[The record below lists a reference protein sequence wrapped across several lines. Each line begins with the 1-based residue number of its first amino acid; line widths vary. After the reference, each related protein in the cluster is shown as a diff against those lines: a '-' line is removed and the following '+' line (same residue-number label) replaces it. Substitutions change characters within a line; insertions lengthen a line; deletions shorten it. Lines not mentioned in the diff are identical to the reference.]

1 MGEANRENVSDEA
14 QGRRE
19 MGGSQ
24 KKKKKKNNNNNN
36 NKEKKTNLLKDATQ
50 YNHLS

>member
-19 MGGSQ
+19 MGGS
-24 KKKKKKNNNNNN
+24 KKNNN

>member
-1 MGEANRENVSDEA
+1 MGETNRENVSDEA

-19 MGGSQ
+19 MGGS
-24 KKKKKKNNNNNN
+24 KNNNNNNN

>member
-14 QGRRE
+14 KGRRE
-19 MGGSQ
+19 MGGS
-24 KKKKKKNNNNNN
+24 KKNTTTTTT
-36 NKEKKTNLLKDATQ
+36 KKKKTNLLKDATQ